1 MQVFNA
7 NELKS
12 GLIDCTNV
20 GIYDIS
26 LSADGIFFI
35 VKVYENNDIVYK
47 MKHDT
52 YSGAK
57 RDYLETI
64 SSLAENNSLRDTAC

>member
-1 MQVFNA
+1 MAVFNA
-7 NELKS
+7 SQLKS
-12 GLIDCTNV
+12 GLVDCTNI
-20 GIYDIS
+20 GIYDVS

-35 VKVYENNDIVYK
+35 VKAYEGNDLVYK

-57 RDYLETI
+57 HDYLETV

>member
-1 MQVFNA
+1 MTVFNA
-7 NELKS
+7 SELKS

-26 LSADGIFFI
+26 LSAHDMFFV
-35 VKVYENNDIVYK
+35 VKVYENNDLVYK

-52 YSGAK
+52 YSWAK
-57 RDYLETI
+57 ADYLETI